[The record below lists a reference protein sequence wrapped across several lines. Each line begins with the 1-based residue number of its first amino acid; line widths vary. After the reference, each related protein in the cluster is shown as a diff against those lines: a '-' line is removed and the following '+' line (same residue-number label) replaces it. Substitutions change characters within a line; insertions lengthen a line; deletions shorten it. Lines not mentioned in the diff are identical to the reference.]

1 MRLRPLLWAL
11 ILVGGFYYV
20 TSVAHWNVGQ
30 FVRKTTASWSSPST
44 ATTAGF
50 HRRSQQYRYLQGGAS
65 RHRQHHE
72 RRLA

>member
-50 HRRSQQYRYLQGGAS
+50 STD
-65 RHRQHHE
+65 
-72 RRLA
+72 